1 MPPRRVP
8 EVDQRVGARIRVVR
22 TRAGLTQERLA
33 EGLGVET
40 LSVSRFET
48 GRRGVSIPTL
58 FRIADALGVR
68 VQDLLDVELPPQA
81 LELVID
87 SQPVRELV
95 AVMARMP
102 PSRQRLAV
110 RLVRALDEHVDEAV

>member
-33 EGLGVET
+33 ERLGVET